1 MAEMMYAYVSPDGE
15 IWWSDW
21 HETMEDAYREAVEMY
36 GNGVLI
42 REVWYKEW
50 ICGFYQPGQKCGYD
64 KYGNHVTAEE
74 MKNKGGEGSAQ
85 SSPGSKA
92 EVLPTINTMKAVAEG
107 SENLV

>member
-1 MAEMMYAYVSPDGE
+1 MRGMMYTYVSPDGE
-15 IWWSDW
+15 IYWSDW
-21 HETMEDAYREAVEMY
+21 HDTMEDAYREAVDMY

-74 MKNKGGEGSAQ
+74 MAN
-85 SSPGSKA
+85 
-92 EVLPTINTMKAVAEG
+92 V
-107 SENLV
+107 